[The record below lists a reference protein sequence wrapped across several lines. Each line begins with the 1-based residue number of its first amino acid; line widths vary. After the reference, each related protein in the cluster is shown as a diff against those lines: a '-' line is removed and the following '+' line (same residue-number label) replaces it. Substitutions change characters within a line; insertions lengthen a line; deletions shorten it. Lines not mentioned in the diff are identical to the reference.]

1 MKVAVA
7 STGKKPDSQV
17 SLIGARAPYFLIFE
31 DKKLVKVI
39 SNPFRIG
46 GGGAGFAVSQMLEN
60 EEVKIVVSGS
70 FGVNMKN
77 SLKERKIKAKAII
90 DKTVKEAV
98 KEVMGGKQK

>member
-1 MKVAVA
+1 MKIAIA
-7 STGKKPDSQV
+7 SSGKKLSSQV
-17 SLIGARAPYFLIFE
+17 SLIGARAPCYLVFE

-46 GGGAGFAVSQMLEN
+46 GGGAGFGVAQMLEN
-60 EEVKIVVSGS
+60 EKVKIVVSGS

-77 SLKERKIKAKAII
+77 TLKEKKIKTKVIT

-98 KEVMGGKQK
+98 KEIVK